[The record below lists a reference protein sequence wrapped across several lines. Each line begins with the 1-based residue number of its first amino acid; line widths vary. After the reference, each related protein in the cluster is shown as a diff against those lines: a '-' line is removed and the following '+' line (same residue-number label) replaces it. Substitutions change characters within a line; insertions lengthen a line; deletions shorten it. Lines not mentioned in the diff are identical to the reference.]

1 MNNLKAKFK
10 NLNRAQ
16 QCVWTGGII
25 VAVLFIFT
33 VGKSAFAP
41 NQLSGSYT
49 ATINAGFMTSK
60 DTMKFDGNTVT
71 ELRKYGKDI
80 KSTYSIDGN
89 NITFKFNDGTVGHA
103 KLSDD
108 RNSFKI
114 TSAEGLAALGTG
126 IKYTKDE

>member
-1 MNNLKAKFK
+1 MNNLKSKFK

-16 QCVWTGGII
+16 KCVWTGGII
-25 VAVLFIFT
+25 VAVLFIFI

-108 RNSFKI
+108 RKSFKI